1 MSISPRRTSALRK
14 ASSPRFKYE
23 PLKKPSPKSPS
34 KVHIRPININIKP
47 QKFTEKALS
56 SEVFLN
62 EKLKNEAK
70 LLLFDPDNKP
80 DLRSAR
86 RKAEE
91 AEWEKLAKD
100 RDKMITKIRDKRDN
114 LLETTEGFIG
124 NMAER
129 KAAAVAHIAQTK
141 KERLKGMSL
150 TGKRKRLGKWIKKQ
164 FTRGGRKRGNKRKT
178 MRK

>member
-1 MSISPRRTSALRK
+1 
-14 ASSPRFKYE
+14 
-23 PLKKPSPKSPS
+23 
-34 KVHIRPININIKP
+34 
-47 QKFTEKALS
+47 
-56 SEVFLN
+56 LN
-62 EKLKNEAK
+62 EKFKNEAK

-86 RKAEE
+86 RKEEE

-124 NMAER
+124 NIKER